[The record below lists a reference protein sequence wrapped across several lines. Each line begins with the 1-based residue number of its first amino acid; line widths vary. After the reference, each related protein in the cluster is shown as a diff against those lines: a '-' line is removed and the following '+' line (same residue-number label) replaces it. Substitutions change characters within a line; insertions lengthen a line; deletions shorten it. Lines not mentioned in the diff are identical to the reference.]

1 MDKGIYNPFTF
12 VCAASRLESPPL
24 MVKILKVMG
33 AALRFSSCRP
43 GHSCI
48 FNVFAFSQKVSN
60 WPERQTI
67 AIHDCE
73 EFVLFGFFHRLNL
86 SGSHTFERLS
96 ELTRCPSK
104 ALTWPRTLM
113 SQLQRFKDT
122 QLGVTP

>member
-1 MDKGIYNPFTF
+1 MKKKEPKIFLHLFQSLAADISHQINDKNFMDKGIYNPFTF

-73 EFVLFGFFHRLNL
+73 EFVLFGFFQRLNL
-86 SGSHTFERLS
+86 S
-96 ELTRCPSK
+96 
-104 ALTWPRTLM
+104 
-113 SQLQRFKDT
+113 
-122 QLGVTP
+122 